1 MGLIP
6 RGGGTGAN
14 TDDDKNCCCVC
25 HCCPCCC
32 CCDNDVD
39 LPPEEEEVV
48 NGGVGAHNRLQGLQ
62 GGTVADRFHMD
73 RYHSDTLLKLSTSF
87 IDGVEYLMFNGQP
100 IVGTG
105 GGMTTKV
112 HVATVIQ
119 GQMMIDLPWSIPLNN
134 RPLTFILVNGLLPL
148 RFDADFIVSEDGSI
162 IMLNED
168 INQQSGDNFVP
179 FASVPGG
186 STEVSVYAFFG

>member
-6 RGGGTGAN
+6 RGGGTGAS
-14 TDDDKNCCCVC
+14 TDDDKKCCCVC

-87 IDGVEYLMFNGQP
+87 INGVEYLMFNGQP

-112 HVATVIQ
+112 HVTTVYQ
-119 GQMMIDLPWSIPLNN
+119 GQMMINLPWVIPVNN
-134 RPLTFILVNGLLPL
+134 RPLTFILVDGLLPL
-148 RFDADFIVSEDGSI
+148 RVDKDFLVSDEGDK

-168 INQQSGDNFVP
+168 ITQVGD
-179 FASVPGG
+179 GG
-186 STEVSVYAFFG
+186 SIGGIPTVTVDVSVYAFFG